1 MKRKRKRTG
10 ISVLPRPDQL
20 YRRLDELS
28 AFAAERAQNEER
40 VFWFVQL
47 VRWLRGSGKEKR
59 GLRLRYLLAHLEQ
72 YPDWRQSFSTGLT
85 QLVKAWDLEQLLAY
99 GGIAR
104 DFHLVGAVGEWLSFH
119 VLPVACNTTDP
130 VEVLAL
136 AFCETDT
143 AWLSASEVGT
153 LGRLLIDPDL
163 RCELE
168 RSLDAALVDL
178 GNQLVAQAH
187 SPAVRSLSRLERSPF
202 AGLTGAIAEFV
213 SKSTRERRPEALSG
227 RIRECL
233 RSLDTHAL
241 ELVGR
246 GAKLNTTFQLDRMA
260 QQLKRLELLVRVGC
274 NTSAEQLGRTCIAI
288 IRGITR
294 HTSGRRLFTRSTD
307 LLRQNLIDT
316 EASVGHDY
324 LAEDKSTWRAAFV
337 AGAGGGAL
345 MAIATLIKYG
355 LASLHLPEF
364 YEGIA
369 FSFNYAT
376 VFCAAYLMHFT
387 IATKLPAHTAAA
399 LANSVQQ
406 QAEHRTRLDAFVK
419 IWRAMVRLQLAGLLG
434 NLATAI
440 PVAYTLDRGYEQV
453 LGHHV
458 LDGPTAKHVLDA
470 NTLLGPSAIYAGV
483 TGVFLWLS
491 SIVGAVVDNWV
502 RVMRLSDRLATNVRV
517 MRGIGARWARP
528 FANWWTAR
536 IGNLAG
542 NAALG
547 FMLGGIPAAF
557 AIAHLPLEIR
567 HVTVSASSWALAYAA
582 GVGSA
587 SELALT
593 GAGVVVIGVTNV
605 SVSFALALQA
615 ALGSSARKGYG
626 SARALVKIGIA
637 RWLRGTPRKRQRG
650 AVHDRKLAPGQAPS
664 ATHPT
669 KL

>member
-1 MKRKRKRTG
+1 MKRKRSG
-10 ISVLPRPDQL
+10 ISILQRPDEL

-28 AFAAERAQNEER
+28 AFAAERAQNEDR

-72 YPDWRQSFSTGLT
+72 HSDWRHSFSAGLT

-104 DFHLVGAVGEWLSFH
+104 EFHLAGAIGEWLSFH
-119 VLPVACNTTDP
+119 GLPVACNTTDP

-143 AWLSASEVGT
+143 AWLSAIEVGT

-168 RSLDAALVDL
+168 HALDAALVDL
-178 GNQLVAQAH
+178 GDQLVAQAH
-187 SPAVRSLSRLERSPF
+187 SPAVRSLSRAERSPF
-202 AGLTGAIAEFV
+202 AGLTSAIAEFV
-213 SKSTRERRPEALSG
+213 SRSVLERRPEALTG

-233 RSLDTHAL
+233 RLLDTHAL

-246 GAKLNTTFQLDRMA
+246 GAKLNTTFQLDRIA
-260 QQLKRLELLVRVGC
+260 QQLKRLELLVRVGS
-274 NTSAEQLGRTCIAI
+274 NTSPDQVGRTCIAL
-288 IRGITR
+288 IRSVTR

-307 LLRQNLIDT
+307 LVRQNLIDT

-324 LAEDKSTWRAAFV
+324 LAEEKSSWRAAFF

-355 LASLHLPEF
+355 LASLRLPEF

-387 IATKLPAHTAAA
+387 IATKLPARTAAA
-399 LANSVQQ
+399 LAKSVQE
-406 QAEHRTRLDAFVK
+406 QANHRTRLNTFVT
-419 IWRAMVRLQLAGLLG
+419 IWRAMVRLQLAGLVG
-434 NLATAI
+434 NLVTAI
-440 PVAYTLDRGYEQV
+440 PVAYALDRGYHQLV
-453 LGHHV
+453 AQHV
-458 LDGPTAKHVLDA
+458 LDGPTAKHVLEA
-470 NTLLGPSAIYAGV
+470 NSLLGPSAIYAGV
-483 TGVFLWLS
+483 TGFFLWLS
-491 SIVGAVVDNWV
+491 SIAGAVVDNWV

-517 MRGIGARWARP
+517 MRGIGATRARP
-528 FANWWTAR
+528 FANWLTAR

-542 NAALG
+542 NTALG

-567 HVTVSASSWALAYAA
+567 HVTVSASSFALAYAA
-582 GVGSA
+582 GVGDA

-593 GAGVVVIGVTNV
+593 AAGVGVIGVINV

-615 ALGSSARKGYG
+615 ALGSSARNGYG

-637 RWLRGTPRKRQRG
+637 RWLGRTRRKRHGGAAHHNELGRG
-650 AVHDRKLAPGQAPS
+650 EVPS